1 MKIYPAEGGVNKGYK
16 GESMKTIVITDR
28 PIDLAETEERT
39 FYRADKLGVV
49 PCTGC
54 MTCQFQTPG
63 RCVYEDEMKPLCKA
77 IQTCDELIIVSHIT
91 DGMYDLPVLNL
102 LSRTRP
108 LEKPFYKKIDEEV
121 HHVMRGVRK
130 KTATVV
136 GYGGRTPEENEMFKN
151 FVRRTVYRFNIIS
164 LRVFAT
170 RADNVDY
177 CLSLGENAQ
186 EDEDD
191 E

>member
-1 MKIYPAEGGVNKGYK
+1 
-16 GESMKTIVITDR
+16 
-28 PIDLAETEERT
+28 
-39 FYRADKLGVV
+39 
-49 PCTGC
+49 
-54 MTCQFQTPG
+54 
-63 RCVYEDEMKPLCKA
+63 
-77 IQTCDELIIVSHIT
+77 
-91 DGMYDLPVLNL
+91 
-102 LSRTRP
+102 
-108 LEKPFYKKIDEEV
+108 
-121 HHVMRGVRK
+121 MRGVRK
-130 KTATVV
+130 KMATVV